1 MIYLDNA
8 STTKPHKEVV
18 DLVTSMLRDDFWGN
32 PNSSYEFS
40 LKSRRL
46 IEQARITIANKINC
60 LPEEIIFTPS
70 SSAANALAICGYMNK
85 HDDCK
90 NWITT
95 NLEHSSIS
103 NIEVKHKNKY
113 IVNCNHV
120 GFVEAEQFADYR
132 NCLVSVVGANSEI
145 GTIQPI
151 KEISKTLHR
160 NGNIFHSDLTAYF
173 PYLNVDVK
181 DLGVDMCTLSSHKIH
196 GLKNCGV
203 LYVKKGVELSPIV
216 FGHGTLWGGT
226 EDVYQICAMA
236 KAVEMLNYDTYK
248 DIERKRNYFLDK
260 LSRITAIT
268 LNGSLKNRLPNNV
281 NFFIDNATIDN
292 QQLVA
297 MCDLMG
303 FAISAGT
310 ACSSGSK
317 EPSKT
322 LLAIGLTPS
331 EANKS
336 VRVTISADT
345 TYEDIDKFI
354 NVLEVI
360 LTQFAC

>member
-1 MIYLDNA
+1 MIYFDNA
-8 STTKPHKEVV
+8 ATTKPHKEVV
-18 DLVTSMLRDDFWGN
+18 DLVVNMLGDDYWGN

-70 SSAANALAICGYMNK
+70 ASAANALAICGYMNQ

-90 NWITT
+90 NWVTT

-103 NIEVKHKNKY
+103 NIEVKYKNKY
-113 IVNCNHV
+113 VVNCNHD
-120 GFVEAEQFADYR
+120 GFVNAEQFVNYK

-151 KEISKTLHR
+151 KEIGKVLR
-160 NGNIFHSDLTAYF
+160 NNCNIFHSDLTAYF

-203 LYVKKGVELSPIV
+203 LYVRKGIELSPIV
-216 FGHGTLWGGT
+216 FGHGTRWGGT
-226 EDVYQICAMA
+226 EDIYQICAMA
-236 KAVEMLNYDTYK
+236 KAVEMLDYSAYK
-248 DIERKRNYFLDK
+248 DIEKKRDYLLGK
-260 LSRITAIT
+260 LSCISDFK
-268 LNGSLKNRLPNNV
+268 LNGSLTNRLPNNI
-281 NFFIDNATIDN
+281 NFYINNVTIDN

-303 FAISAGT
+303 FALSAGT

-322 LLAIGLTPS
+322 LLAIGLTPLN
-331 EANKS
+331 ANKS

-345 TYEDIDKFI
+345 TYEDIDKFV

>member
-1 MIYLDNA
+1 M
-8 STTKPHKEVV
+8 
-18 DLVTSMLRDDFWGN
+18 
-32 PNSSYEFS
+32 
-40 LKSRRL
+40 
-46 IEQARITIANKINC
+46 
-60 LPEEIIFTPS
+60 
-70 SSAANALAICGYMNK
+70 
-85 HDDCK
+85 
-90 NWITT
+90 
-95 NLEHSSIS
+95 
-103 NIEVKHKNKY
+103 
-113 IVNCNHV
+113 
-120 GFVEAEQFADYR
+120 
-132 NCLVSVVGANSEI
+132 
-145 GTIQPI
+145 
-151 KEISKTLHR
+151 
-160 NGNIFHSDLTAYF
+160 
-173 PYLNVDVK
+173 DVK

-203 LYVKKGVELSPIV
+203 LYVKNGVELSPIV

-281 NFFIDNATIDN
+281 NFFINNATIDN